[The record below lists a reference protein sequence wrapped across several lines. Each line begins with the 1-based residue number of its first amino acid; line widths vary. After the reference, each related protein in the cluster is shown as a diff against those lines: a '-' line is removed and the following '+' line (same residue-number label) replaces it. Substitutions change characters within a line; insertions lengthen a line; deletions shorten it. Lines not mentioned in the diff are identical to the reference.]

1 MYISVYWNRHIRTT
15 CIIYCG
21 KTINKTY
28 VIPDKLDVR
37 IKKQAADERSTQSN
51 IFVKAAEEYLKRNE
65 K

>member
-1 MYISVYWNRHIRTT
+1 VE
-15 CIIYCG
+15 

-28 VIPDKLDVR
+28 IMPDKLDIR

-51 IFVKAAEEYLKRNE
+51 MVVKAAEEYLKRNE

>member
-1 MYISVYWNRHIRTT
+1 ME
-15 CIIYCG
+15 
-21 KTINKTY
+21 KAINKTY

-51 IFVKAAEEYLKRNE
+51 IVVKAAEKYLKRNE

>member
-1 MYISVYWNRHIRTT
+1 MYIGIDIYVWHVY
-15 CIIYCG
+15 YVVK

-37 IKKQAADERSTQSN
+37 IKKQAADERSTQRN
-51 IFVKAAEEYLKRNE
+51 IVVKAAEEYLKRNE

>member
-1 MYISVYWNRHIRTT
+1 MA

-28 VIPDKLDVR
+28 VIPDKLDIR

-51 IFVKAAEEYLKRNE
+51 IVVKAPEEYVKRNE

>member
-1 MYISVYWNRHIRTT
+1 ME
-15 CIIYCG
+15 

-28 VIPDKLDVR
+28 VIPDKLDYRHIVVR

-51 IFVKAAEEYLKRNE
+51 IVVKAAEEYLKTNE

>member
-1 MYISVYWNRHIRTT
+1 VE
-15 CIIYCG
+15 

-51 IFVKAAEEYLKRNE
+51 IVVMAAEEYLKRNE